1 MLNKIDN
8 SIVLI
13 INSKV
18 LITIANN
25 YNYLLENKIE
35 LSIRGSV
42 IILISFPS
50 SLINVLAHH
59 GSLPMFIS

>member
-1 MLNKIDN
+1 MLNKIGN
-8 SIVLI
+8 SIVSI
-13 INSKV
+13 TNSKILV
-18 LITIANN
+18 TIANN
-25 YNYLLENKIE
+25 YNYSLKNKTE

-59 GSLPMFIS
+59 SSLPMSIS